1 MKIASALTSVSLWL
15 GGGMM
20 ACVVGMSAPAVA
32 GTYPDH
38 PIKLVVP
45 FPAGGATDLMARALA
60 QGLGDKLGQTVV
72 VENRGGAGG
81 AIGAEAVASAAPDG
95 YTLLYS
101 TMGVLTINP
110 SLYAKLRYDP
120 QKSFAPIT
128 LTNLTSN
135 LLVVNPELNVNSVAE
150 LAALAKQRPGEL
162 TFSSSGNGTT
172 SHLAGEMF
180 KSTAGVDIR
189 HIPYKGTSGA
199 INDFLAGRISMMIDT
214 SSNFIEQVKQG
225 KVRALGVTSRKRLP
239 VLPDVPSISEAPGFS
254 TYEVSLWSGVLAPA
268 GTPRAVI
275 DKLNQDIGAVMQSP
289 QMVERM
295 AGYGIQTTHSTP
307 EAFAAQIKTDTVKWA
322 QVIKQS
328 GARED

>member
-1 MKIASALTSVSLWL
+1 MRMASALTAVSLWL
-15 GGGMM
+15 GAGLI
-20 ACVVGMSAPAVA
+20 STAVA
-32 GTYPDH
+32 AGAYPDR
-38 PIKLVVP
+38 PVKLIVP
-45 FPAGGATDLMARALA
+45 FPAGGATDLMARSLA
-60 QGLGDKLGQTVV
+60 QGLGEKLGQTVV

-81 AIGAEAVASAAPDG
+81 AIGAEAVATAAPDG

-110 SLYAKLRYDP
+110 SLYPKLRYDP
-120 QKSFAPIT
+120 QRSFAPVS

-135 LLVVNPELNVNSVAE
+135 LLVVNPALKVDSVAALAE
-150 LAALAKQRPGEL
+150 LARQRPGEL

-180 KSTAGVDIR
+180 KTAAHADIR

-214 SSNFIEQVKQG
+214 SSNFIEQVRQG
-225 KVRALGVTSRKRLP
+225 KVRALAVTSRQRLAA
-239 VLPDVPSISEAPGFS
+239 LPDVPSMSETPGFED
-254 TYEVSLWSGVLAPA
+254 YEVSLWSGVLAPA
-268 GTPRAVI
+268 GTPRAII
-275 DKLNQDIGAVMQSP
+275 DRLNADIEAVMTAP

-307 EAFAAQIKTDTVKWA
+307 EAFAERIRVDTAKWA
-322 QVIKQS
+322 RIIEQS
-328 GARED
+328 GARAD

>member
-1 MKIASALTSVSLWL
+1 MRMASALTAVSLWL
-15 GGGMM
+15 G
-20 ACVVGMSAPAVA
+20 VGLMSAAVA
-32 GTYPDH
+32 AGGAYPDR
-38 PIKLVVP
+38 PLRLIVP

-60 QGLGDKLGQTVV
+60 QGLGEKLGQAVV

-120 QKSFAPIT
+120 QKSFAPVS

-135 LLVVNPELNVNSVAE
+135 LLVVNPALQVNSVAE

-162 TFSSSGNGTT
+162 TFSSSGSGTT

-214 SSNFIEQVKQG
+214 SSNFIEQVKLG
-225 KVRALGVTSRKRLP
+225 KVHALGVTSRQRLAA
-239 VLPDVPSISEAPGFS
+239 LPDVPSISESPGFES
-254 TYEVSLWSGVLAPA
+254 YEVSLWSGVLAPA
-268 GTPRAVI
+268 GTPRPVI
-275 DKLNQDIGAVMQSP
+275 DRLNGDIKAVMTSP

-295 AGYGIQTTHSTP
+295 AAYGIQTTHSTP
-307 EAFAAQIKTDTVKWA
+307 EEFAERIRADTVKWA

-328 GARED
+328 GARAD

>member
-1 MKIASALTSVSLWL
+1 MKMASALTAVSLWL
-15 GGGMM
+15 GMGLT
-20 ACVVGMSAPAVA
+20 SAALAA
-32 GTYPDH
+32 GPYPDR
-38 PIKLVVP
+38 PLRLIVP

-60 QGLGDKLGQTVV
+60 QGLGEKLGQSVV
-72 VENRGGAGG
+72 VENRAGAGG
-81 AIGAEAVASAAPDG
+81 SIGAEAVATAAPDG

-120 QKSFAPIT
+120 QKSFAPVS

-135 LLVVNPELNVNSVAE
+135 LLVVNPALKVTTVAE
-150 LAALAKQRPGEL
+150 LAELARQRPGEL

-180 KSTAGVDIR
+180 KSTAGADIR

-214 SSNFIEQVKQG
+214 SSNFVDQVKQG
-225 KVRALGVTSRKRLP
+225 KVQALGVTSRQRLAA
-239 VLPDVPSISEAPGFS
+239 LPDVPSISESPGFES
-254 TYEVSLWSGVLAPA
+254 YEVSLWSGVLAPA
-268 GTPRAVI
+268 GTPRAVV
-275 DKLNQDIGAVMQSP
+275 DRLNADIKAVMTEP
-289 QMVERM
+289 RMVERM

-307 EAFAAQIKTDTVKWA
+307 EEFAERIRADTLKWA
-322 QVIKQS
+322 RIIQQS
-328 GARED
+328 GARAD

>member
-15 GGGMM
+15 GGAVM
-20 ACVVGMSAPAVA
+20 ACAVGMTAPAVA
-32 GTYPDH
+32 GAYPDR
-38 PIKLVVP
+38 PIRLVVP

-60 QGLGDKLGQTVV
+60 QGLGDKLGQAVV

-120 QKSFAPIT
+120 QKSFEPIS

-135 LLVVNPELNVNSVAE
+135 LLVVNPELNVNSVEE
-150 LAALAKQRPGEL
+150 LAALARQRPGEL

-189 HIPYKGTSGA
+189 HIPYKCTSGA

-225 KVRALGVTSRKRLP
+225 KVRALGVTSRQRLP

-275 DKLNQDIGAVMQSP
+275 DKLNQDIGAVMTSP

-322 QVIKQS
+322 RVIKQS

>member
-1 MKIASALTSVSLWL
+1 MKMTNALTAL
-15 GGGMM
+15 GLCLGMGL
-20 ACVVGMSAPAVA
+20 VSAPAA
-32 GTYPDH
+32 ADAYPDR
-38 PIKLVVP
+38 PLRMVVP

-60 QGLGDKLGQTVV
+60 QGLGEKLGQSVV

-81 AIGAEAVASAAPDG
+81 SIGAEAVATAAPDG

-120 QKSFAPIT
+120 QKSFAPVS

-135 LLVVNPELNVNSVAE
+135 LLVVDPALKVDSVAALAE
-150 LAALAKQRPGEL
+150 LARQRPGEL

-180 KSTAGVDIR
+180 KSTAKVDIR

-199 INDFLAGRISMMIDT
+199 INDFMAGRISMMIDT

-225 KVRALGVTSRKRLP
+225 KIKALGVTSRKRLAA
-239 VLPDVPSISEAPGFS
+239 LPDVPSISETPGFES
-254 TYEVSLWSGVLAPA
+254 YEVSLWSGVLAPA
-268 GTPRAVI
+268 GTPRPII
-275 DKLNQDIGAVMQSP
+275 DRLNTDIKSVMTSP

-307 EAFAAQIKTDTVKWA
+307 EEFSERIRADTQKWA
-322 QVIKQS
+322 RIIEQS
-328 GARED
+328 GARAD

>member
-1 MKIASALTSVSLWL
+1 MRMASALTAVSLWL
-15 GGGMM
+15 GMGLI
-20 ACVVGMSAPAVA
+20 AAA
-32 GTYPDH
+32 GAAGSYPDR
-38 PIKLVVP
+38 PLRLVVP

-60 QGLGDKLGQTVV
+60 QGLGEKLGQSVV

-81 AIGAEAVASAAPDG
+81 SIGAEAVATAAPDG

-120 QKSFAPIT
+120 QKSFAPVS
-128 LTNLTSN
+128 LTNLTAN
-135 LLVVNPELNVNSVAE
+135 LLVVNPELGVNSVAE
-150 LAALAKQRPGEL
+150 LAALARKRPGEL

-199 INDFLAGRISMMIDT
+199 INDFMAGRISMMIDT
-214 SSNFIEQVKQG
+214 SSNFVEQVKQG
-225 KVRALGVTSRKRLP
+225 KVKALGVTSQKRLAA
-239 VLPDVPSISEAPGFS
+239 LPDVPTIAESPGFES
-254 TYEVSLWSGVLAPA
+254 YEVSLWSGVLAPA
-268 GTPRAVI
+268 GTPRAII
-275 DKLNQDIGAVMQSP
+275 DRLNADIKDVMTAP

-295 AGYGIQTTHSTP
+295 AAYGIQTTTSTP
-307 EAFAAQIKTDTVKWA
+307 EAFSERIRADTQKWA
-322 QVIKQS
+322 RIIEAS
-328 GARED
+328 GARAD

>member
-1 MKIASALTSVSLWL
+1 MKIVSALTAAGLLL
-15 GGGMM
+15 GAGLI
-20 ACVVGMSAPAVA
+20 SAA
-32 GTYPDH
+32 GAAGSYPDR
-38 PIKLVVP
+38 PLRLVVP

-60 QGLGDKLGQTVV
+60 QGLGEKLGQSVV

-81 AIGAEAVASAAPDG
+81 SIGAEAVATAAPDG

-120 QKSFAPIT
+120 QKSFAPVS
-128 LTNLTSN
+128 LTNLTAN
-135 LLVVNPELNVNSVAE
+135 LLVVNPALNVNSVTELAE
-150 LAALAKQRPGEL
+150 LARRQPGEL

-199 INDFLAGRISMMIDT
+199 INDFMAGRISLMIDT
-214 SSNFIEQVKQG
+214 SSNFVEQVKGG
-225 KVRALGVTSRKRLP
+225 KVKALGVTSRKRLAA
-239 VLPDVPSISEAPGFS
+239 LPEVPSISETPGFED
-254 TYEVSLWSGVLAPA
+254 YEVSLWSGVLAPA
-268 GTPRAVI
+268 GTPRAII
-275 DKLNQDIGAVMQSP
+275 DRLNADIRTVMTAP

-295 AGYGIQTTHSTP
+295 AGYGIQTTYSTP
-307 EAFAAQIKTDTVKWA
+307 EEFSERIRADTQKWA
-322 QVIKQS
+322 RIIDAS
-328 GARED
+328 GARAD

>member
-1 MKIASALTSVSLWL
+1 MRMASALTAVSLWL
-15 GGGMM
+15 GAGL
-20 ACVVGMSAPAVA
+20 VSAAVA
-32 GTYPDH
+32 VGAYPDR
-38 PIKLVVP
+38 PVKLIVP
-45 FPAGGATDLMARALA
+45 FPAGGATDLMARSLA
-60 QGLGDKLGQTVV
+60 QGLGEKLGQTVV

-81 AIGAEAVASAAPDG
+81 AIGAEAVAGAAPDG

-110 SLYAKLRYDP
+110 SLYPKLRYDP
-120 QKSFAPIT
+120 QRSFAPVS

-135 LLVVNPELNVNSVAE
+135 LLVVNPALKVDSVAALAE
-150 LAALAKQRPGEL
+150 LARQRPGEL

-180 KSTAGVDIR
+180 KTAAHADIR

-225 KVRALGVTSRKRLP
+225 KVRALAVTSRQRLAA
-239 VLPDVPSISEAPGFS
+239 LPDVPSMSETPGFED
-254 TYEVSLWSGVLAPA
+254 YEVSLWSGVLAPA
-268 GTPRAVI
+268 GTPRPVI
-275 DKLNQDIGAVMQSP
+275 DRLNADIQAVMTSP

-307 EAFAAQIKTDTVKWA
+307 EAFAERIRVDTAKWA
-322 QVIKQS
+322 RIIEQS
-328 GARED
+328 GARAD

>member
-1 MKIASALTSVSLWL
+1 MKITNALTALGLCLGMGLVS
-15 GGGMM
+15 
-20 ACVVGMSAPAVA
+20 AAAA
-32 GTYPDH
+32 ADAYPDR
-38 PIKLVVP
+38 PLRLVVP

-60 QGLGDKLGQTVV
+60 QGLGDKLGQSVV

-81 AIGAEAVASAAPDG
+81 SIGAEAVASAAPDG

-120 QKSFAPIT
+120 QKSFAPVS

-135 LLVVNPELNVNSVAE
+135 LLVVDPALKVDSVAALAE
-150 LAALAKQRPGEL
+150 LARQRPGEL

-180 KSTAGVDIR
+180 KSTAKVDIR

-199 INDFLAGRISMMIDT
+199 INDFMAGRISMMIDT

-225 KVRALGVTSRKRLP
+225 KIKALGVTSRKRLAA
-239 VLPDVPSISEAPGFS
+239 LPDVPSISETPGFES
-254 TYEVSLWSGVLAPA
+254 YEVSLWSGVLAPA
-268 GTPRAVI
+268 GTPRPII
-275 DKLNQDIGAVMQSP
+275 DRLNADIKSVMTSP

-295 AGYGIQTTHSTP
+295 AGYGIQTTNSTP
-307 EAFAAQIKTDTVKWA
+307 EEFSERIRADTQKWA
-322 QVIKQS
+322 RIIEQS
-328 GARED
+328 GARAD

>member
-1 MKIASALTSVSLWL
+1 MRMASALTAVGLWL
-15 GGGMM
+15 GMGL
-20 ACVVGMSAPAVA
+20 MSAA
-32 GTYPDH
+32 GAAGSYPDR
-38 PIKLVVP
+38 PLRLVVP

-60 QGLGDKLGQTVV
+60 QGLGEKLGQSVV

-81 AIGAEAVASAAPDG
+81 SIGAEAVATAAPDG

-120 QKSFAPIT
+120 QKSFAPVS
-128 LTNLTSN
+128 LTNLTAN
-135 LLVVNPELNVNSVAE
+135 LLVVNPELGVDSVTALAE
-150 LAALAKQRPGEL
+150 LARKRPGEL

-199 INDFLAGRISMMIDT
+199 INDFMAGRISMMIDT
-214 SSNFIEQVKQG
+214 SSNFVEQVKQG
-225 KVRALGVTSRKRLP
+225 KVKALGVTSRKRLAA
-239 VLPDVPSISEAPGFS
+239 LPDVPTIAESPGFES
-254 TYEVSLWSGVLAPA
+254 YEVSLWSGVLAPA
-268 GTPRAVI
+268 GTPRAII
-275 DKLNQDIGAVMQSP
+275 DRLNADIKDVMTAP

-295 AGYGIQTTHSTP
+295 AG
-307 EAFAAQIKTDTVKWA
+307 
-322 QVIKQS
+322 
-328 GARED
+328 

>member
-1 MKIASALTSVSLWL
+1 MKMTNALTALGLCLGMGLVSAAAAAD
-15 GGGMM
+15 G
-20 ACVVGMSAPAVA
+20 
-32 GTYPDH
+32 YPDR
-38 PIKLVVP
+38 PLRMVVP

-60 QGLGDKLGQTVV
+60 QGLGEKLGQSVV

-81 AIGAEAVASAAPDG
+81 SIGAEAVATAAPDG

-120 QKSFAPIT
+120 QKSFAPVS

-135 LLVVNPELNVNSVAE
+135 LLVVDPALKVDSVAALAE
-150 LAALAKQRPGEL
+150 LARQRPGEL

-180 KSTAGVDIR
+180 KSTAKVDIR

-199 INDFLAGRISMMIDT
+199 INDFMAGRISMMIDT

-225 KVRALGVTSRKRLP
+225 KIKALGVTSRKRLAA
-239 VLPDVPSISEAPGFS
+239 LPDVPSISETPGFES
-254 TYEVSLWSGVLAPA
+254 YEVSLWSGVLAPA
-268 GTPRAVI
+268 GTPRPII
-275 DKLNQDIGAVMQSP
+275 DRLNADIKSVMTSP

-307 EAFAAQIKTDTVKWA
+307 EEFSERIRADTQKWA
-322 QVIKQS
+322 RIIEQS
-328 GARED
+328 GARAD

>member
-1 MKIASALTSVSLWL
+1 MKMTNALTAL
-15 GGGMM
+15 GLCLGMGL
-20 ACVVGMSAPAVA
+20 VSAPAA
-32 GTYPDH
+32 ADGYPDR
-38 PIKLVVP
+38 PLRMVVP

-60 QGLGDKLGQTVV
+60 QGLGEKLGQSVV

-81 AIGAEAVASAAPDG
+81 SIGAEAVATVAPDG

-120 QKSFAPIT
+120 QKSFAPVS

-135 LLVVNPELNVNSVAE
+135 LLVVDPALKVDSVAALAE
-150 LAALAKQRPGEL
+150 LARQRPGEL

-180 KSTAGVDIR
+180 KSTAKVDIR

-199 INDFLAGRISMMIDT
+199 INDFMAGRISMMIDT

-225 KVRALGVTSRKRLP
+225 KIKALGVTSRKRLAA
-239 VLPDVPSISEAPGFS
+239 LPDVPSISETPGFES
-254 TYEVSLWSGVLAPA
+254 YEVSLWSGVLAPA
-268 GTPRAVI
+268 GTPRPII
-275 DKLNQDIGAVMQSP
+275 DRLNADIKSVMTSP

-307 EAFAAQIKTDTVKWA
+307 EEFSERIRADTQKWA
-322 QVIKQS
+322 RIIEQS
-328 GARED
+328 GARAD

>member
-1 MKIASALTSVSLWL
+1 MKIVSALTAAGLLL
-15 GGGMM
+15 GAGLI
-20 ACVVGMSAPAVA
+20 SAA
-32 GTYPDH
+32 GAAGSYPDR
-38 PIKLVVP
+38 PLRLVVP

-60 QGLGDKLGQTVV
+60 QGLGEKLGQSVV

-81 AIGAEAVASAAPDG
+81 SIGAEAVATAAPDG

-120 QKSFAPIT
+120 QKSFAPVS
-128 LTNLTSN
+128 LTNLTAN
-135 LLVVNPELNVNSVAE
+135 LLVVNPALKVNSVTELAE
-150 LAALAKQRPGEL
+150 LARRQPGEL

-199 INDFLAGRISMMIDT
+199 INDFMAGRISMMIDT
-214 SSNFIEQVKQG
+214 SSNFVEQVKDG
-225 KVRALGVTSRKRLP
+225 KVKALGATSRKRLAA
-239 VLPDVPSISEAPGFS
+239 LPDVPSISETPGFED
-254 TYEVSLWSGVLAPA
+254 YEVGLWSGVLAPA
-268 GTPRAVI
+268 GTPRAII
-275 DKLNQDIGAVMQSP
+275 DRLNADIKTVMTAP

-295 AGYGIQTTHSTP
+295 AGYGIQTTYSTP
-307 EAFAAQIKTDTVKWA
+307 EEFSERIRADTQKWA
-322 QVIKQS
+322 RIIDAS
-328 GARED
+328 GARAD

>member
-1 MKIASALTSVSLWL
+1 MKMASALTAVSLWL
-15 GGGMM
+15 GMGLI
-20 ACVVGMSAPAVA
+20 SAAVA
-32 GTYPDH
+32 AGPYPDR
-38 PIKLVVP
+38 PLRLIVP

-60 QGLGDKLGQTVV
+60 QGLGDKLGQSVV

-81 AIGAEAVASAAPDG
+81 AIGAEAVATAAPDG

-120 QKSFAPIT
+120 QKSFAPVS

-135 LLVVNPELNVNSVAE
+135 LLVVNPDLKAGSVAE
-150 LAALAKQRPGEL
+150 LADLARQRPGEL
-162 TFSSSGNGTT
+162 TFSSSGSGTT

-214 SSNFIEQVKQG
+214 SSNFIDQVRQG
-225 KVRALGVTSRKRLP
+225 KIKALGVTSRKRLAA
-239 VLPDVPSISEAPGFS
+239 LPDVPSISESPGFES
-254 TYEVSLWSGVLAPA
+254 YEVSLWSGVLAPA

-275 DKLNQDIGAVMQSP
+275 DRLNAAIGTVMTSP

-307 EAFAAQIKTDTVKWA
+307 EEFAERIRADTLKWA
-322 QVIKQS
+322 RIIEQS
-328 GARED
+328 GARAD

>member
-15 GGGMM
+15 GGAVM
-20 ACVVGMSAPAVA
+20 ACAVGMTAPAVA
-32 GTYPDH
+32 GAYPDR
-38 PIKLVVP
+38 PIRLVVP

-60 QGLGDKLGQTVV
+60 QGLGDKLGQAVV

-120 QKSFAPIT
+120 QKSFEPIS

-135 LLVVNPELNVNSVAE
+135 LLVVNPELNVNSVEE
-150 LAALAKQRPGEL
+150 LAALARQRPGEL

-225 KVRALGVTSRKRLP
+225 KVRALGVTSRQRLP

-254 TYEVSLWSGVLAPA
+254 TYEVSGHTSRGDRQTEPGHRRGDDVAADGRAHGGLRHPDHAQHARSLRRPDQDGHGEVGA
-268 GTPRAVI
+268 GDQAVRRPGR
-275 DKLNQDIGAVMQSP
+275 L
-289 QMVERM
+289 
-295 AGYGIQTTHSTP
+295 T
-307 EAFAAQIKTDTVKWA
+307 
-322 QVIKQS
+322 
-328 GARED
+328 

>member
-1 MKIASALTSVSLWL
+1 MRMASALTAVGLWL
-15 GGGMM
+15 GMGLIPAAM
-20 ACVVGMSAPAVA
+20 AA
-32 GTYPDH
+32 GPYPDR
-38 PIKLVVP
+38 PLRLVVP

-60 QGLGDKLGQTVV
+60 QGLGEKLGQSVV
-72 VENRGGAGG
+72 VENRAGAGG

-120 QKSFAPIT
+120 QKSFAPVS
-128 LTNLTSN
+128 LTNLTAN
-135 LLVVNPELNVNSVAE
+135 LLVVNPALKVDSVAALAE
-150 LAALAKQRPGEL
+150 LARQRPGEL

-214 SSNFIEQVKQG
+214 SSNFVDLVKQG
-225 KVRALGVTSRKRLP
+225 KVQALGVTSRKRLAA
-239 VLPDVPSISEAPGFS
+239 LPEVPSISESPGFES
-254 TYEVSLWSGVLAPA
+254 YEVSLWSGVLAPA

-275 DKLNQDIGAVMQSP
+275 DRLNADIQQVMTSP

-307 EAFAAQIKTDTVKWA
+307 EEFAERIRADTQKWA
-322 QVIKQS
+322 RIIQQS
-328 GARED
+328 GARAD

>member
-1 MKIASALTSVSLWL
+1 MRMANALTAVSLWL
-15 GGGMM
+15 GAGLIS
-20 ACVVGMSAPAVA
+20 VAVA
-32 GTYPDH
+32 AGAYPDR
-38 PIKLVVP
+38 PVKLIVP
-45 FPAGGATDLMARALA
+45 FPAGGATDLMARSLA
-60 QGLGDKLGQTVV
+60 QDLGEKLGQTVV
-72 VENRGGAGG
+72 VENRGGVGG

-110 SLYAKLRYDP
+110 SLYPKLRYDP
-120 QKSFAPIT
+120 QRSFAPVS

-135 LLVVNPELNVNSVAE
+135 LLVVNPELKVNSVAE
-150 LAALAKQRPGEL
+150 LAELARRRPGEL

-180 KSTAGVDIR
+180 KTAARADIR

-225 KVRALGVTSRKRLP
+225 KVRALAVTSRQRLAA
-239 VLPDVPSISEAPGFS
+239 LPDVPSMSETPGFED
-254 TYEVSLWSGVLAPA
+254 YEVSLWSGVLAPA
-268 GTPRAVI
+268 GTPRPII
-275 DKLNQDIGAVMQSP
+275 DRLNADIQAVMTSP
-289 QMVERM
+289 RMVERM

-307 EAFAAQIKTDTVKWA
+307 EAFAERIRVDTAKWA
-322 QVIKQS
+322 RIIEQS
-328 GARED
+328 GARAD

>member
-1 MKIASALTSVSLWL
+1 MRMASALTAVGLWL
-15 GGGMM
+15 GMGLT
-20 ACVVGMSAPAVA
+20 SAALAA
-32 GTYPDH
+32 GPYPDR
-38 PIKLVVP
+38 PLRLIVP

-60 QGLGDKLGQTVV
+60 QGLGEKLGQSVV

-81 AIGAEAVASAAPDG
+81 SIGAEAVATAAPDG

-120 QKSFAPIT
+120 QKSFAPIS

-135 LLVVNPELNVNSVAE
+135 LLVVNPALKVNSVAE
-150 LAALAKQRPGEL
+150 LAALARQRPGEL

-180 KSTAGVDIR
+180 KSTAGADIR

-214 SSNFIEQVKQG
+214 SSNFVEQVKQG
-225 KVRALGVTSRKRLP
+225 KVQALGVTSRQRLAA
-239 VLPDVPSISEAPGFS
+239 LPDVPSISETPGFES
-254 TYEVSLWSGVLAPA
+254 YEVSLWSGVLAPA
-268 GTPRAVI
+268 GTPRAVV
-275 DKLNQDIGAVMQSP
+275 DRLNADIKSVMTAP

-307 EAFAAQIKTDTVKWA
+307 EEFAERIRADTLKWA
-322 QVIKQS
+322 RIIEQS
-328 GARED
+328 GARAD

>member
-1 MKIASALTSVSLWL
+1 MRMASALTAVSLLL
-15 GGGMM
+15 GAVLISAAM
-20 ACVVGMSAPAVA
+20 AA
-32 GTYPDH
+32 GAYPDR
-38 PIKLVVP
+38 PVKLIVP
-45 FPAGGATDLMARALA
+45 FPAGGATDLMARSLA
-60 QGLGDKLGQTVV
+60 QGLGEKLGQTVV

-81 AIGAEAVASAAPDG
+81 AIGAEAVATAAPDG

-110 SLYAKLRYDP
+110 SLYPKLRYDP
-120 QKSFAPIT
+120 QRSFAPVS

-135 LLVVNPELNVNSVAE
+135 LLVVNPSLKVDSVAE
-150 LAALAKQRPGEL
+150 LAELARQRPGEL

-180 KSTAGVDIR
+180 KAAAHADIR

-214 SSNFIEQVKQG
+214 SSNFIEQVRQG
-225 KVRALGVTSRKRLP
+225 KVRALAVTSRQRLAA
-239 VLPDVPSISEAPGFS
+239 LPDVPSMSETPGFED
-254 TYEVSLWSGVLAPA
+254 YEVSLWSGVLAPA
-268 GTPRAVI
+268 GTPRPII
-275 DKLNQDIGAVMQSP
+275 DRLNADIEAVMTAP

-307 EAFAAQIKTDTVKWA
+307 EAFAERIRVDTARWA
-322 QVIKQS
+322 RIIEQS
-328 GARED
+328 GARAD